1 MTTLADAPAP
11 AGTAAAVSA
20 AARLRRVARERP
32 GDAALRVKNRG
43 IWREV
48 SWAEYW
54 DQVEVFGNALL
65 AMGVQ
70 PRDRIAIHSENRPE
84 WLYTDVGTIAVRAVC
99 MGLYPTNP
107 TTEVRYLLQNS
118 GSRLLVVED
127 QEQADKVL
135 GIPAADLPL
144 LERIVYVE
152 QRGIDRYSDPRLV
165 SWDDFMEEG
174 RAHRQAHPG
183 EVEERMAAAEVDDL
197 AYLIYTSGT
206 TGPPKGAM
214 LTVGNC
220 DFSGNILASADGLIN
235 PPPGPDD
242 FVLSYLPLCHVYEK
256 AIAVWLPLWT
266 GAVVNF
272 GESLETLMAD
282 IREIQPTV
290 FQGVPRIWERIHAG
304 IQVKLASSSRLKK
317 LNALLWLRVAR
328 WLGRTLAR
336 TGGRHTPLSAV
347 AYWFGNLFL
356 YRALKER
363 VGLRRCRFGVSGA
376 APIAPEIL
384 EYFMSIG
391 VPLHEAYGMTENA
404 VIATTNRPGRVRLG
418 TVGEPY
424 PQIELKIDEQT
435 GEILTRHGGSF
446 VGYWEMPEATARTL
460 DAEGW
465 LHTGDVGEW
474 VDGTHVRIVDR
485 IMDIII
491 TSGGK
496 NISPSEIEGSLKT
509 SPFVKEAII
518 IGDRRKYLAA
528 LIGIEFEVVSEWA
541 QRRKLAHTTYRDLSE
556 KPEVIKLIQKAVD
569 ETNAKFAS
577 VEQIKRFTL
586 LPKELDHE
594 TGELTATQ
602 KVKRSEI
609 EKRFGDLIEA
619 MYR

>member
-1 MTTLADAPAP
+1 VTAVTEAPVTVAV
-11 AGTAAAVSA
+11 TAAS
-20 AARLRRVARERP
+20 RLRQMARERP
-32 GDAALRVKNRG
+32 QAAALRVKNRG
-43 IWREV
+43 IWREI

-54 DQVEVFGNALL
+54 DQVETFGYALL
-65 AMGVQ
+65 AAGIEVG
-70 PRDRIAIHSENRPE
+70 DRVAIHSENRPE
-84 WLYTDVGTIAVRAVC
+84 WLFTDVGSIAVRAVC

-107 TTEVRYLLQNS
+107 TSEVRYLLQNS

-135 GIPAADLPL
+135 EIPPADLPL
-144 LERIVYVE
+144 LERIVYIE
-152 QRGIDRYSDPRLV
+152 QRGVDRYHDPRLV
-165 SWDDFMEEG
+165 SWDDFMAEG
-174 RAHRQAHPG
+174 RSHREAHPG
-183 EVEERMAAAEVDDL
+183 AVEERMARAEVGDL

-220 DFSGNILASADGLIN
+220 DFAGQVLASADGLIN
-235 PPPGPDD
+235 PPPGPED
-242 FVLSYLPLCHVYEK
+242 FILSYLPLCHVYEK

-272 GESLETLMAD
+272 GESLDTLMTD

-304 IQVKLASSSRLKK
+304 IQVKLASASPLKK
-317 LNALLWLRVAR
+317 LNALVWLRVAR
-328 WLGRTLAR
+328 WLGRTLVR

-347 AYWFGNLFL
+347 AYWLGNLFL

-363 VGLRRCRFGVSGA
+363 VGLRRCRFGVSAA

-384 EYFMSIG
+384 EYFMSLG
-391 VPLHEAYGMTENA
+391 VPIHEAYGMTENA
-404 VIATTNRPGRVRLG
+404 AIATTNRPHRVRLG

-424 PQIELKIDEQT
+424 PQVEVKIEEAS
-435 GEILTRHGGSF
+435 GEILTRHPGSF
-446 VGYWEMPEATARTL
+446 VGYWEMPEATARAL

-474 VDGTHVRIVDR
+474 VGGTHIRIVDR
-485 IMDIII
+485 IKDIII

-496 NISPSEIEGSLKT
+496 NISPSEIENSLKT
-509 SPFVKEAII
+509 SPYIKEAIV
-518 IGDRRKYLAA
+518 IGDRRKFLSA
-528 LIGIEFEVVSEWA
+528 LIGIEFDVVSEWA
-541 QRRKLAHTTYRDLSE
+541 QRRRLAHTTYRDLSE
-556 KPEVIKLIQKAVD
+556 KPEVIALIQKQVD

-577 VEQIKRFTL
+577 VERIRKFTL

-609 EKRFGDLIEA
+609 EKRFAHLIEA

>member
-1 MTTLADAPAP
+1 VTNLADAPVATR
-11 AGTAAAVSA
+11 AAVTAAS
-20 AARLRRVARERP
+20 RLRQVARERP
-32 GDAALRVKNRG
+32 GEAALRVKNRG
-43 IWREV
+43 IWREI

-54 DQVEVFGNALL
+54 DQVETFGHALL
-65 AMGVQ
+65 AQGIE
-70 PRDRIAIHSENRPE
+70 PGDRIAIHSENRPE
-84 WLYTDVGTIAVRAVC
+84 WLVTDVGTISVRAVC

-107 TTEVRYLLQNS
+107 TPEVRYLLRDS

-135 GIPAADLPL
+135 DIPAADLPE
-144 LERIVYVE
+144 LERIVYIE
-152 QRGIDRYSDPRLV
+152 QRGIDRYDDPRLV
-165 SWDDFMEEG
+165 SWDHFMEEG
-174 RAHRQAHPG
+174 RARRSAHPEG
-183 EVEERMAAAEVDDL
+183 VEERMAAAQVDDL

-220 DFSGNILASADGLIN
+220 DFAGGILASADGLIN

-272 GESLETLMAD
+272 GESLETLMTD

-304 IQVKLASSSRLKK
+304 IQVKLASASRLKK
-317 LNALLWLRVAR
+317 LNAALWLRVAR

-336 TGGRHTPLSAV
+336 TGGRHTPVSAA
-347 AYWFGNLFL
+347 AYWLGNLLF

-363 VGLRRCRFGVSGA
+363 VGLRRCRFGVSAA
-376 APIAPEIL
+376 APIASEIL

-391 VPLHEAYGMTENA
+391 VPIHEAYGMTENA
-404 VIATTNRPGRVRLG
+404 AIATTNRPGRVRLG

-424 PQIELKIDEQT
+424 PQVEVKLDEET
-435 GEILTRHGGSF
+435 GEILTRHPGSF
-446 VGYWEMPEATARTL
+446 VGYWGMPEATAHTL

-474 VDGTHVRIVDR
+474 VDGTHIRILDR
-485 IMDIII
+485 IKDIII

-496 NISPSEIEGSLKT
+496 NISPSEIENSLKT
-509 SPFVKEAII
+509 SPFVKEAIV
-518 IGDRRKYLAA
+518 IGDRRKYLTA

-541 QRRKLAHTTYRDLSE
+541 QRHKLAHTTYRDLSE
-556 KPEVIKLIQKAVD
+556 KPEVIKLLQKVVD
-569 ETNAKFAS
+569 ETNAKFAT
-577 VEQIKRFTL
+577 VEQIKKFRL

-602 KVKRSEI
+602 KVKRSEVG
-609 EKRFGDLIEA
+609 KRFGDLIEA
-619 MYR
+619 MYQ

>member
-1 MTTLADAPAP
+1 VTILGDAPAT
-11 AGTAAAVSA
+11 TAAVTA
-20 AARLRRVARERP
+20 AGRLRKVAAERP
-32 GDAALRVKNRG
+32 RDAALRVKNRG
-43 IWREV
+43 IWREIP
-48 SWAEYW
+48 WAEYW
-54 DQVEVFGNALL
+54 DQVETFGHALL
-65 AMGVQ
+65 AMGIEA
-70 PRDRIAIHSENRPE
+70 RDRVAIHSENRPE
-84 WLYTDVGTIAVRAVC
+84 WLFTDVGTIAVRAVC

-107 TTEVRYLLQNS
+107 TPEVRYLLQNS

-135 GIPAADLPL
+135 AIPAADLPL
-144 LERIVYVE
+144 LERIVYIE
-152 QRGIDRYSDPRLV
+152 QRGTDRYHDPRLV

-174 RAHRQAHPG
+174 RAHRAAHPG
-183 EVEERMAAAEVDDL
+183 AVEQRMAKAEVDDL

-206 TGPPKGAM
+206 TGPPKGSM

-220 DFSGNILASADGLIN
+220 DFAGQVLSSADGLIN

-272 GESLETLMAD
+272 GESLETLMTD

-290 FQGVPRIWERIHAG
+290 FQGVPRIWERIHAA
-304 IQVKLASSSRLKK
+304 IQVRLASASRLKK
-317 LNALLWLRVAR
+317 VNAVLWLRVAR
-328 WLGRTLAR
+328 YLGRTLAR

-347 AYWFGNLFL
+347 AYWFGNLLLF
-356 YRALKER
+356 RALKER
-363 VGLRRCRFGVSGA
+363 VGLRRCRFGVSAA

-391 VPLHEAYGMTENA
+391 VPIHEAYGMTENA
-404 VIATTNRPGRVRLG
+404 AIATTNRPGRIRLG

-424 PQIELKIDEQT
+424 PQVEVKIDEET
-435 GEILTRHGGSF
+435 GEILTRHPGSF
-446 VGYWEMPEATARTL
+446 VGYWEMPEASARTL
-460 DAEGW
+460 DEQGW

-474 VDGTHVRIVDR
+474 VGGTHIRIVDR
-485 IMDIII
+485 LKDIII

-496 NISPSEIEGSLKT
+496 NISPSEIENSLKT
-509 SPFVKEAII
+509 SPFIKEAII
-518 IGDRRKYLAA
+518 IGDRRKYLSA

-541 QRRKLAHTTYRDLSE
+541 QRKKLGHTTYRDLSE
-556 KPEVIKLIQKAVD
+556 KPEVMALIQKAVD